1 MFRYKKSN
9 AKHGNIKIPDFQIA
23 VNSISEEKVYLWT
36 NDITLWA
43 HLFLGRL
50 MLIFSKKSTSITDYI
65 NFYDSDS
72 SLPTLIKLFYTYK
85 TILSVYPDSTDLHE
99 NIPSSLTTLVSK
111 DALGT
116 RLTLAKLILNTRYTF
131 FTDYADFRDYIQHIK
146 NNFTNDY
153 ANYADF

>member
-1 MFRYKKSN
+1 MFRHKKSN

-36 NDITLWA
+36 NEGLSWGDLCW
-43 HLFLGRL
+43 F
-50 MLIFSKKSTSITDYI
+50 FQKKSTSITDYI

-85 TILSVYPDSTDLHE
+85 TILSVYPDPTDLHE

-131 FTDYADFRDYIQHIK
+131 FTHYADFRDYIQHIK